1 MPHITL
7 SKKVSE
13 EFKISRKRAE
23 EIIKDGQIFINNTEE
38 IRPYIK
44 VLDTQIITIEKDIS
58 KSKIKLLIFNKPKG
72 CITTQKDER
81 NRKTIY
87 YYLPK
92 RFHDFHYIGRL
103 DYNTE
108 GLLILT
114 NDKKYKRELENP
126 QNEIIRRYIVKVVGN
141 VDNKKINS
149 MNKKIYGELVYK
161 KPNIKLMSQNQST
174 SSLIFELQEG
184 KNREIRKICEI
195 FNLRVD
201 SLKRINFG
209 KYHLKGIPIG
219 GFKEVTVE

>member
-23 EIIKDGQIFINNTEE
+23 EIIKEGQIFINEIEE
-38 IRPYIK
+38 KRPFIK
-44 VLDTQIITIEKDIS
+44 VLETQFISVKKDIS

-72 CITTQKDER
+72 CITTQNDEKE
-81 NRKTIY
+81 RKTIY

-92 RFHDFHYIGRL
+92 KFHEFHYIGRL

-114 NDKKYKRELENP
+114 NNKKYKRELENP
-126 QNEIIRRYIVKVVGN
+126 QNNITRRYVVKVVGN
-141 VDNKKINS
+141 IDAKKINS
-149 MNKKIYGELVYK
+149 MNQKIYGELVYK
-161 KPNIKLMSQNQST
+161 KPNIKLLSQNKNT
-174 SSLIFELQEG
+174 NTLIFELHEG

-209 KYHLKGIPIG
+209 QYHLKGIPIG
-219 GFKEVTVE
+219 GYKEIII

>member
-23 EIIKDGQIFINNTEE
+23 EIIKEGQIFINEIEE
-38 IRPYIK
+38 KRPFIK
-44 VLDTQIITIEKDIS
+44 VLETQFISVKKDIS

-72 CITTQKDER
+72 CITTQNDEKE
-81 NRKTIY
+81 RKTIY

-92 RFHDFHYIGRL
+92 KFHEFHYIGRL

-114 NDKKYKRELENP
+114 NNKKYKRELENP
-126 QNEIIRRYIVKVVGN
+126 QNNITRRYVVKVVGN
-141 VDNKKINS
+141 IDVKKINS
-149 MNKKIYGELVYK
+149 MNQKIYGELVYK
-161 KPNIKLMSQNQST
+161 KPNIKLLSQNKNT
-174 SSLIFELQEG
+174 NTLIFELHEG

-209 KYHLKGIPIG
+209 QYHLKGIPIG
-219 GFKEVTVE
+219 GYKEIMI

>member
-23 EIIKDGQIFINNTEE
+23 EIIKEGQIFINEIEE
-38 IRPYIK
+38 KRPFIK
-44 VLDTQIITIEKDIS
+44 VLETQFISVKKDIG

-72 CITTQKDER
+72 CITTQNDEKE
-81 NRKTIY
+81 RKTIY

-92 RFHDFHYIGRL
+92 KFHEFHYIGRL

-114 NDKKYKRELENP
+114 NNKKYKRELENP
-126 QNEIIRRYIVKVVGN
+126 QNNITRRYVVKVVGN
-141 VDNKKINS
+141 IDAKKINS
-149 MNKKIYGELVYK
+149 MNQKIYGELVYK
-161 KPNIKLMSQNQST
+161 KPNIKLLSQNKNT
-174 SSLIFELQEG
+174 NTLIFELHEG

-209 KYHLKGIPIG
+209 QYHLKGIPIG
-219 GFKEVTVE
+219 GYKEIII

>member
-23 EIIKDGQIFINNTEE
+23 EIIKEGQIFINEIEE
-38 IRPYIK
+38 KRPFIK
-44 VLDTQIITIEKDIS
+44 VLETQFISVKKDIS

-72 CITTQKDER
+72 CITTQNDEKE
-81 NRKTIY
+81 RKTIY

-92 RFHDFHYIGRL
+92 KFHEFHYIGRL

-114 NDKKYKRELENP
+114 NNKKYKRELENP
-126 QNEIIRRYIVKVVGN
+126 QNNITRRYVVKVVGN
-141 VDNKKINS
+141 IDAKKINS

-161 KPNIKLMSQNQST
+161 KPNIKLLSQNKNT
-174 SSLIFELQEG
+174 NTLIFELHEG

-209 KYHLKGIPIG
+209 QYHLKGIPIG
-219 GFKEVTVE
+219 GYKEIII

>member
-23 EIIKDGQIFINNTEE
+23 EIIKEGQIFINEIEE
-38 IRPYIK
+38 KRPFIK
-44 VLDTQIITIEKDIS
+44 ILETQFISVKKDIS

-72 CITTQKDER
+72 CITTQNDEKE
-81 NRKTIY
+81 RKTIY

-92 RFHDFHYIGRL
+92 KFHEFHYIGRL

-114 NDKKYKRELENP
+114 NNKKYKRELENP
-126 QNEIIRRYIVKVVGN
+126 QNNITRRYVVKVVGN
-141 VDNKKINS
+141 IDAKKINS
-149 MNKKIYGELVYK
+149 MNQKIYGELVYK
-161 KPNIKLMSQNQST
+161 KPNIKLLSQNKNT
-174 SSLIFELQEG
+174 NTLIFELHEG

-209 KYHLKGIPIG
+209 QYHLKGIPIG
-219 GFKEVTVE
+219 GYKEIMI

>member
-23 EIIKDGQIFINNTEE
+23 EIIKEGQIFINEIEE
-38 IRPYIK
+38 KRPFIK
-44 VLDTQIITIEKDIS
+44 ILETQFISVKKDIS
-58 KSKIKLLIFNKPKG
+58 KSKIRLLIFNKPKG
-72 CITTQKDER
+72 CITTQNDEKE
-81 NRKTIY
+81 RKTIY

-92 RFHDFHYIGRL
+92 KFHEFHYIGRL

-114 NDKKYKRELENP
+114 NNKKYKRELENP
-126 QNEIIRRYIVKVVGN
+126 QNNITRRYVVKVVGN
-141 VDNKKINS
+141 IDVKKINS
-149 MNKKIYGELVYK
+149 MNQKIYGELVYK
-161 KPNIKLMSQNQST
+161 KPNIKLLSQNKNT
-174 SSLIFELQEG
+174 NTLIFELHEG

-209 KYHLKGIPIG
+209 QYHLKGIPIG
-219 GFKEVTVE
+219 GYKEIII

>member
-23 EIIKDGQIFINNTEE
+23 EIIKEGQIFINEVEE
-38 IRPYIK
+38 KRPFIK
-44 VLDTQIITIEKDIS
+44 VLETQFISARKDIS

-72 CITTQKDER
+72 CITTQNDEKE
-81 NRKTIY
+81 RKTIY

-92 RFHDFHYIGRL
+92 KFHEFHYIGRL

-114 NDKKYKRELENP
+114 NNKKYKRELENP
-126 QNEIIRRYIVKVVGN
+126 QNNITRRYVVKVVGN
-141 VDNKKINS
+141 IDAKKINS
-149 MNKKIYGELVYK
+149 MNQKIYGELVYK
-161 KPNIKLMSQNQST
+161 KPNIKLLSQNKNT
-174 SSLIFELQEG
+174 NTLIFELHEG

-209 KYHLKGIPIG
+209 QYHLKGIPIG
-219 GFKEVTVE
+219 GYKEIII

>member
-23 EIIKDGQIFINNTEE
+23 EIIKEGQIFINEIEE
-38 IRPYIK
+38 KRPFIK
-44 VLDTQIITIEKDIS
+44 VLETQFISVKKDIS

-72 CITTQKDER
+72 CITTQNDEKE
-81 NRKTIY
+81 RKTIY

-92 RFHDFHYIGRL
+92 KFHEFHYIGRL

-114 NDKKYKRELENP
+114 NNKKYKRELENP
-126 QNEIIRRYIVKVVGN
+126 QNNITRRYVVKVVGN
-141 VDNKKINS
+141 IDAKKINS
-149 MNKKIYGELVYK
+149 MNQKIYGELVYK
-161 KPNIKLMSQNQST
+161 KPNIKLLSQNKNT
-174 SSLIFELQEG
+174 NTLIFELHEG

-209 KYHLKGIPIG
+209 QYHLKGIPIG
-219 GFKEVTVE
+219 GYKEIMI

>member
-23 EIIKDGQIFINNTEE
+23 EIIKEGQIFINE
-38 IRPYIK
+38 IKEKRPFIK
-44 VLDTQIITIEKDIS
+44 VLETQFISVKKDIS

-72 CITTQKDER
+72 CITTQNDEKE
-81 NRKTIY
+81 RKTIY

-92 RFHDFHYIGRL
+92 KFHEFHYIGRL

-114 NDKKYKRELENP
+114 NNKKYKRELENP
-126 QNEIIRRYIVKVVGN
+126 QNNITRRYVVKVVGN
-141 VDNKKINS
+141 IDAKKINS
-149 MNKKIYGELVYK
+149 MNQKIYGELVYK
-161 KPNIKLMSQNQST
+161 KPNIKLLSQNKNT
-174 SSLIFELQEG
+174 NTLIFELHEG

-209 KYHLKGIPIG
+209 QYHLKGIPIG
-219 GFKEVTVE
+219 GYKEIII

>member
-23 EIIKDGQIFINNTEE
+23 EIIKEGQIFINEIEE
-38 IRPYIK
+38 KRPFIK
-44 VLDTQIITIEKDIS
+44 VLETQFVSIKKNIR

-72 CITTQKDER
+72 CITTQNDEKE
-81 NRKTIY
+81 RKTIY

-92 RFHDFHYIGRL
+92 KFHEFHYIGRL

-114 NDKKYKRELENP
+114 NNKKYKRELENP
-126 QNEIIRRYIVKVVGN
+126 QNNITRRYVVKVVGN
-141 VDNKKINS
+141 IDAKKINS
-149 MNKKIYGELVYK
+149 MNQKIYGELVYK
-161 KPNIKLMSQNQST
+161 KPNIKLLSQNKNT
-174 SSLIFELQEG
+174 NTLIFELHEG

-209 KYHLKGIPIG
+209 QYHLKGIPIG
-219 GFKEVTVE
+219 GYKEIII

>member
-7 SKKVSE
+7 SKKVSQ

-23 EIIKDGQIFINNTEE
+23 EIIKDGQIIINNIEE
-38 IRPYIK
+38 KRPFIK
-44 VLDTQIITIEKDIS
+44 VLDKQIVSIKKNKS
-58 KSKIKLLIFNKPKG
+58 MSKIRLLIFNKPKG
-72 CITTQKDER
+72 CITTRDDEK

-87 YYLPK
+87 HYLPK
-92 RFHDFHYIGRL
+92 RFHEYHYIGRL

-114 NDKKYKRELENP
+114 DNKKYKRELENP
-126 QNEIIRRYIVKVVGN
+126 VSNIVRRYVVKVIGN
-141 VDNKKINS
+141 VDEKKIIS

-161 KPNIKLMSQNQST
+161 KPNIKLLSQNINK
-174 SSLIFELQEG
+174 SSLVFELQEG

-195 FNLRVD
+195 FNLRVE

-219 GFKEVTVE
+219 GFKEVII

>member
-23 EIIKDGQIFINNTEE
+23 EIIKEGQIFINEIEE
-38 IRPYIK
+38 KRPFIK
-44 VLDTQIITIEKDIS
+44 VLETQFISVKKDIS

-72 CITTQKDER
+72 CITTQNDEKE
-81 NRKTIY
+81 RKTIY

-92 RFHDFHYIGRL
+92 KFHEFHYIGRL

-114 NDKKYKRELENP
+114 NNKKYKRELENP
-126 QNEIIRRYIVKVVGN
+126 QNNITRRYVVKVVGN
-141 VDNKKINS
+141 IDAKKINS
-149 MNKKIYGELVYK
+149 MNQKIYGELVYK
-161 KPNIKLMSQNQST
+161 KPNIKLLSQNKNT
-174 SSLIFELQEG
+174 NTLIFELHEG

-201 SLKRINFG
+201 NLKRINFG
-209 KYHLKGIPIG
+209 QYHLKGIPIG
-219 GFKEVTVE
+219 GYKEIII

>member
-23 EIIKDGQIFINNTEE
+23 EIIKEGQIFINEIEE
-38 IRPYIK
+38 KRPFIK
-44 VLDTQIITIEKDIS
+44 VLETQFISVKKDIS
-58 KSKIKLLIFNKPKG
+58 KSKIRLLIFNKPKG
-72 CITTQKDER
+72 CITTQNDEKE
-81 NRKTIY
+81 RKTIY

-92 RFHDFHYIGRL
+92 KFHEFHYIGRL

-114 NDKKYKRELENP
+114 NNKKYKRELENP
-126 QNEIIRRYIVKVVGN
+126 QNNITRRYVVKVVGN
-141 VDNKKINS
+141 IDAKKINS
-149 MNKKIYGELVYK
+149 MNQKIYGELVYK
-161 KPNIKLMSQNQST
+161 KPNIKLLSQNKNT
-174 SSLIFELQEG
+174 NTLIFELHEG

-209 KYHLKGIPIG
+209 QYHLKGIPIG
-219 GFKEVTVE
+219 GYKEIII

>member
-23 EIIKDGQIFINNTEE
+23 EIIKEGQIFINEIEE
-38 IRPYIK
+38 KRPFIK
-44 VLDTQIITIEKDIS
+44 VLETQFISVKKDIS
-58 KSKIKLLIFNKPKG
+58 KSKIKLLIFNKPKC
-72 CITTQKDER
+72 CITTQNDEKE
-81 NRKTIY
+81 RKTIY

-92 RFHDFHYIGRL
+92 KFHEFHYIGRL

-114 NDKKYKRELENP
+114 NNKKYKRELENP
-126 QNEIIRRYIVKVVGN
+126 QNNITRRYVVKVVGN
-141 VDNKKINS
+141 IDAKKINS
-149 MNKKIYGELVYK
+149 MNQKIYGELVYK
-161 KPNIKLMSQNQST
+161 KPNIKLLSQNKNT
-174 SSLIFELQEG
+174 NTLIFELHEG

-209 KYHLKGIPIG
+209 QYHLKGIPIG
-219 GFKEVTVE
+219 GYKEIII

>member
-23 EIIKDGQIFINNTEE
+23 EIIKEGQIFINEIEE
-38 IRPYIK
+38 KRPFIK
-44 VLDTQIITIEKDIS
+44 VLETQFISVKKDIS

-72 CITTQKDER
+72 CITTQNDEKE
-81 NRKTIY
+81 RKTIY
-87 YYLPK
+87 YYLPIK
-92 RFHDFHYIGRL
+92 FHEFHYVGRL

-114 NDKKYKRELENP
+114 NNKKYKRELENP
-126 QNEIIRRYIVKVVGN
+126 QNNITRRYVVKVVGN
-141 VDNKKINS
+141 IDAKKINS
-149 MNKKIYGELVYK
+149 MNQKIYGELVYK
-161 KPNIKLMSQNQST
+161 KPNIKLLSQNKNT
-174 SSLIFELQEG
+174 NTLIFELHEG

-209 KYHLKGIPIG
+209 QYHLKGIPIG
-219 GFKEVTVE
+219 GYKEIII

>member
-23 EIIKDGQIFINNTEE
+23 EIIKEGQIFINEIEE
-38 IRPYIK
+38 KRPFIK
-44 VLDTQIITIEKDIS
+44 ILETQFISVKKDIS
-58 KSKIKLLIFNKPKG
+58 KSKIRLLIFNKPKG
-72 CITTQKDER
+72 CITTQNDEKE
-81 NRKTIY
+81 RKTIY

-92 RFHDFHYIGRL
+92 KFHEFHYIGRL

-114 NDKKYKRELENP
+114 NNKKYKRELENP
-126 QNEIIRRYIVKVVGN
+126 QNNITRRYVVKVVGN
-141 VDNKKINS
+141 IDAKKINS
-149 MNKKIYGELVYK
+149 MNQKIYGELVYK
-161 KPNIKLMSQNQST
+161 KPNIKLLSQNKNT
-174 SSLIFELQEG
+174 NTLIFELHEG

-209 KYHLKGIPIG
+209 QYHLKGIPIG
-219 GFKEVTVE
+219 GYKEIII

>member
-23 EIIKDGQIFINNTEE
+23 EIIKEGQIFINEIEE
-38 IRPYIK
+38 KRPFIK
-44 VLDTQIITIEKDIS
+44 VLETQFISIKKDIS

-72 CITTQKDER
+72 CITTQNDEKE
-81 NRKTIY
+81 RKTIY

-92 RFHDFHYIGRL
+92 KFHEFHYIGRL

-114 NDKKYKRELENP
+114 NNKKYKRELENP
-126 QNEIIRRYIVKVVGN
+126 QNNITRRYVVKVVGN
-141 VDNKKINS
+141 IDAKKINS
-149 MNKKIYGELVYK
+149 MNQKIYGELVYK
-161 KPNIKLMSQNQST
+161 KPNIKLLSQNKNT
-174 SSLIFELQEG
+174 NTLIFELHEG

-209 KYHLKGIPIG
+209 QYHLKGIPIG
-219 GFKEVTVE
+219 GYKEIII

>member
-23 EIIKDGQIFINNTEE
+23 EIIKEGQIFINEIEE
-38 IRPYIK
+38 KRPFIK
-44 VLDTQIITIEKDIS
+44 VLETQLISVKKDIS
-58 KSKIKLLIFNKPKG
+58 KYKIKLLIFNKPKG
-72 CITTQKDER
+72 CITTQNDEKE
-81 NRKTIY
+81 RKTIY

-92 RFHDFHYIGRL
+92 KFHEFHYIGRL

-114 NDKKYKRELENP
+114 NNKKYKRELENP
-126 QNEIIRRYIVKVVGN
+126 QNNITRRYVVKVVGN
-141 VDNKKINS
+141 IDAKKINS
-149 MNKKIYGELVYK
+149 MNQKIYGELVYK
-161 KPNIKLMSQNQST
+161 KPNIKLLSQNKNT
-174 SSLIFELQEG
+174 NTLIFELHEG

-209 KYHLKGIPIG
+209 QYHLKGIPIG
-219 GFKEVTVE
+219 GYKEIII

>member
-23 EIIKDGQIFINNTEE
+23 EIIKEGQIFINEIEE
-38 IRPYIK
+38 KRPFIK
-44 VLDTQIITIEKDIS
+44 ILETQFISVKKDIS

-72 CITTQKDER
+72 CITTQNDEKE
-81 NRKTIY
+81 RKTIY

-92 RFHDFHYIGRL
+92 KFHEFHYIGRL

-114 NDKKYKRELENP
+114 NNKKYKRELENP
-126 QNEIIRRYIVKVVGN
+126 QNNITRRYVVKVVGN
-141 VDNKKINS
+141 IDAKKINS
-149 MNKKIYGELVYK
+149 MNQKIYGELVYK
-161 KPNIKLMSQNQST
+161 KPNIKLLSQNKNT
-174 SSLIFELQEG
+174 NTLIFELHEG

-209 KYHLKGIPIG
+209 QYHLKGIPIG
-219 GFKEVTVE
+219 GYKEIII

>member
-23 EIIKDGQIFINNTEE
+23 EIIKEGQIFINEIEE
-38 IRPYIK
+38 KRPFIK
-44 VLDTQIITIEKDIS
+44 ILETQFISVKKDIS

-72 CITTQKDER
+72 CITTQNDEKE
-81 NRKTIY
+81 RKTIY

-92 RFHDFHYIGRL
+92 KFHEFHYIGRL

-114 NDKKYKRELENP
+114 NNKKYKRELENP
-126 QNEIIRRYIVKVVGN
+126 QNNITRRYVVKVVGN
-141 VDNKKINS
+141 IDAKKINS
-149 MNKKIYGELVYK
+149 MNQKIYGELVYK
-161 KPNIKLMSQNQST
+161 KPNIKLLSQNKNT
-174 SSLIFELQEG
+174 NTLIFELHEG

-195 FNLRVD
+195 FNLSVD

-209 KYHLKGIPIG
+209 QYHLKGIPIG
-219 GFKEVTVE
+219 GYKEIII